1 MKFLHRAISRNFFSY
16 LVLFRGEPTSD
27 VFEGKIS
34 LLIVFWPIG
43 AFREVDVLPF
53 PKWQLQKRKK
63 NVKKRKTGWKK

>member
-1 MKFLHRAISRNFFSY
+1 MKFSHCAISRKIISY
-16 LVLFRGEPTSD
+16 LVLFRGEPTFD

-53 PKWQLQKRKK
+53 PKWQLKEE
-63 NVKKRKTGWKK
+63 KKR